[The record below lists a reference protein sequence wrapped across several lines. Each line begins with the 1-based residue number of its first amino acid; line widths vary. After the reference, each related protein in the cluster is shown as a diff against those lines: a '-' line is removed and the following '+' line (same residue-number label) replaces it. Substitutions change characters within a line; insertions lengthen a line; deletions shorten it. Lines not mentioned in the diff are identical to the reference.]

1 MESDLHRSMKGMI
14 RQALEVE
21 RYRVMEEPLYP
32 PARWIH
38 WESYRPDLLGLRS
51 DNTSEQ
57 LVIVECE
64 THPNMKR
71 LLAKNFASLWFEPS
85 VLRDGS
91 IRRILAIPR
100 GNLSK
105 LDLRLRN
112 RWEVWILGATGP
124 LVKIPTIHEATGVEA
139 SGESTGPIQ
148 KPRLIVRPT
157 RVRQAGLD

>member
-1 MESDLHRSMKGMI
+1 MESDLHRSMKGMVK
-14 RQALEVE
+14 QVLEVE

-124 LVKIPTIHEATGVEA
+124 LVKIPMIQEGTNVEP
-139 SGESTGPIQ
+139 SNDTTRPIQ
-148 KPRLIVRPT
+148 SPQLIVKSIK
-157 RVRQAGLD
+157 VRQAGPD